1 MITVPEHYKVGV
13 IEGNVRGYLNITV
26 FNWVDNGD
34 GTTSNLH
41 IENESIVS
49 ESMMIEQSISDD
61 SDIKFGGCIASRFE
75 IDIANMPDLTGG
87 YITVFFTQAFTAPT
101 YPGAH
106 LYPGVV
112 YPGGYAGNQEFAV
125 FSGDIISC
133 KLNKNRITRHLV
145 AYDRFYSRG
154 QIDCTR
160 WYQSWWGNA
169 AWHTLGD
176 LRQAVVSRFG
186 INENN
191 PGEALPGDNLEV
203 SKLDGTLTVIDIL
216 HAVCEISG
224 CFMFFGGN
232 GKIDYIYINQ
242 EKYTGGAN
250 TEEYTFYKDFEYEEY
265 EKQRFSHLLVQGF
278 EGGSVLVACQDETTE
293 PERNVYAIKN
303 EILTTGYTAD
313 SWSDPNYAFNGWRV
327 IVGNIYEA
335 DSFNVAYTPCR
346 LTAGSR
352 LWVELGD
359 KILVHQTVYDE
370 QGNSTVE
377 TVESIVL
384 SRTISGI
391 NALTDDIT
399 AEGENKIYTEE
410 DYSNE

>member
-1 MITVPEHYKVGV
+1 MITVPEHFKVGV
-13 IEGNVRGYLNITV
+13 IEGNVQGFLNITV
-26 FNWVDNGD
+26 FNWVDD
-34 GTTSNLH
+34 GQGNLSNLH
-41 IENESIVS
+41 IYNENIVS

-106 LYPGVV
+106 LYPGVA
-112 YPGGYAGNQEFAV
+112 YPGGYAGSQEFAV

-169 AWHTLGD
+169 TWHTLGD
-176 LRQAVVSRFG
+176 LRQAVLSRFG

-224 CFMFFGGN
+224 CFMFFNGN
-232 GKIDYIYINQ
+232 GNVDYIYTNS
-242 EKYTGGAN
+242 EKYADGAN
-250 TEEYTFYKDFEYEEY
+250 TEEYTFYKDFEFEEY

-278 EGGSVLVACQDETTE
+278 EGGSVLVDCQDEAVE
-293 PERNVYAIKN
+293 PERNVYAINN
-303 EILTTGYTAD
+303 EVLTKGYTAD
-313 SWSDPNYAFNGWRV
+313 SWQSVQWGWRAIARDV
-327 IVGNIYEA
+327 FNA
-335 DSFNVAYTPCR
+335 DSFNVSYTPCR

-359 KILVHQTVYDE
+359 KIVVHQTVYNE
-370 QGNSTVE
+370 NGAGTTE
-377 TVESIVL
+377 AVESIVL
-384 SRTISGI
+384 SRTITGI

>member
-1 MITVPEHYKVGV
+1 MITVPEHFKVGV
-13 IEGNVRGYLNITV
+13 IEGNVQGFLNITV
-26 FNWVDNGD
+26 FNWVDD
-34 GTTSNLH
+34 GQGNLSNLH
-41 IENESIVS
+41 IYNENIVS

-101 YPGAH
+101 YPGTH
-106 LYPGVV
+106 LYPDIA

-169 AWHTLGD
+169 QRHTLGD
-176 LRQAVVSRFG
+176 LRRAVLSRFG

-224 CFMFFGGN
+224 CFMFFNGN
-232 GKIDYIYINQ
+232 GNIDYIYINS

-265 EKQRFSHLLVQGF
+265 EKTRLSHLLVQGF
-278 EGGSVLVACQDETTE
+278 EGGSVLVDCQDEPTE
-293 PERNVYAIKN
+293 PERNVYAIKDD
-303 EILTTGYTAD
+303 ILTTGYTAD
-313 SWSDPNYAFNGWRV
+313 SWVDPPNGWTAIATPIFRT
-327 IVGNIYEA
+327 
-335 DSFNVAYTPCR
+335 DPFNVAYTPCR

-359 KILVHQTVYDE
+359 KIIVHQTVYNE
-370 QGNSTVE
+370 NGVGTVE

-384 SRTISGI
+384 NRTISGI

>member
-1 MITVPEHYKVGV
+1 
-13 IEGNVRGYLNITV
+13 
-26 FNWVDNGD
+26 
-34 GTTSNLH
+34 
-41 IENESIVS
+41 
-49 ESMMIEQSISDD
+49 MMIEQSISDD

-106 LYPGVV
+106 LYPGVA

-169 AWHTLGD
+169 TWHTLGD
-176 LRQAVVSRFG
+176 LRQAVLSRFG

-203 SKLDGTLTVIDIL
+203 AKFDGTLTVIDIL
-216 HAVCEISG
+216 KTCCEISG
-224 CFMFFGGN
+224 CFMYFNGN
-232 GKIDYIYINQ
+232 GNIDYIYINS

-278 EGGSVLVACQDETTE
+278 AGGSVLVDCRDEGVE
-293 PERNVYAIKN
+293 LERNVYAIKDD
-303 EILTTGYTAD
+303 ILTTGYTAD
-313 SWSDPNYAFNGWRV
+313 SWVDPPNGWTA
-327 IVGNIYEA
+327 IATPIFGT
-335 DSFNVAYTPCR
+335 DPFNVAYTPCR

-370 QGNSTVE
+370 QGSSTAE
-377 TVESIVL
+377 TVESIAL
-384 SRTISGI
+384 SRTIKGI

>member
-1 MITVPEHYKVGV
+1 MITVPEHFKIGV
-13 IEGNVRGYLNITV
+13 IEGNVRGYIQITV
-26 FNWVDNGD
+26 FNWIDSGD
-34 GTTSNLH
+34 GTRSNLH
-41 IENESIVS
+41 IENGNIVS

-106 LYPGVV
+106 LYPGTA
-112 YPGGYAGNQEFAV
+112 YPGGYAGSQIFTI
-125 FSGDIISC
+125 FSGDIASC
-133 KLNKNRITRHLV
+133 KLNKNRIIRHLV

-176 LRQAVVSRFG
+176 LRRAVLSRFG

-191 PGEALPGDNLEV
+191 PGEALPGDDLEV

-242 EKYTGGAN
+242 EKYAGGAN

-278 EGGSVLVACQDETTE
+278 EGGSVLVECQNEQQE
-293 PERNVYAIKN
+293 PERNVYAIK
-303 EILTTGYTAD
+303 EDILTTGYTVD
-313 SWSDPNYAFNGWRV
+313 SWVYPAHGWPNIAV
-327 IVGNIYEA
+327 SIYQKN
-335 DSFNVAYTPCR
+335 SFNVAYTPCR

-359 KILVHQTVYDE
+359 KIIVHQTVYDE
-370 QGNSTVE
+370 QGSSTAE

-384 SRTISGI
+384 SRTIKGI

-399 AEGENKIYTEE
+399 AEGENKNYTEE